1 MMQKLTVIFI
11 IIFLTT
17 PLNAQVKN
25 ISDRQKFQQFDWE
38 CAAAFSLGLSSTST
52 ENSAHN
58 YYGNNS
64 GNGEFYSEISL
75 ALGFFI
81 LDGLSIEPEID
92 YNFFEGDATL
102 SIIGNIS
109 YTINIQRKKIYPFF
123 KVGYGI
129 SSYTVNRYNYY
140 GGSDGLFESLD
151 AKVIN
156 AGAGLK
162 IVQSSSF
169 AMRIELNYK
178 NISYTQSQ
186 YDPYYDPY
194 YEPYDEPN
202 EISTNTSVLSIK
214 IGGSFLF

>member
-1 MMQKLTVIFI
+1 MKKLATAILV
-11 IIFLTT
+11 IFLTT
-17 PLNAQVKN
+17 SFTAQVKN

-38 CAAAFSLGLSSTST
+38 CATSLSIGLSSTST
-52 ENSAHN
+52 ESSAQN
-58 YYGNNS
+58 YYDNNS

-81 LDGLSIEPEID
+81 LDGLSIEPEIE

-102 SIIGNIS
+102 SLIANVAYTFNIP
-109 YTINIQRKKIYPFF
+109 RKKIYPFI

-129 SSYTVNRYNYY
+129 SGYTVYHYSYY

-202 EISTNTSVLSIK
+202 EISTNTSVISIK

>member
-1 MMQKLTVIFI
+1 MQKLTITFI
-11 IIFLTT
+11 IILLTT
-17 PLNAQVKN
+17 SLTAQVKN
-25 ISDRQKFQQFDWE
+25 ISGRQKFQQFDWE
-38 CAAAFSLGLSSTST
+38 CAVAFSIGLSSTSF
-52 ENSAHN
+52 ESSEQN
-58 YYGNNS
+58 YYGN
-64 GNGEFYSEISL
+64 GNGDSEFYSEISL

-81 LDGLSIEPEID
+81 LDGLSIEPEIE
-92 YNFFEGDATL
+92 YNFFSDDATL
-102 SIIGNIS
+102 SIIANVAYTFNIP
-109 YTINIQRKKIYPFF
+109 RKKIYPFI

-129 SSYTVNRYNYY
+129 SGFTVYRYYYY
-140 GGSDGLFESLD
+140 GGTNGLFESLD

-186 YDPYYDPY
+186 VDPYDLSNDY
-194 YEPYDEPN
+194 
-202 EISTNTSVLSIK
+202 EISTNTSALSIK

>member
-1 MMQKLTVIFI
+1 MQKLTITFI
-11 IIFLTT
+11 IILLTT
-17 PLNAQVKN
+17 SLTAQVKN
-25 ISDRQKFQQFDWE
+25 ISGRQKFQQFDWE
-38 CAAAFSLGLSSTST
+38 CAAAFSIGLSSTSF
-52 ENSAHN
+52 ESSEQN
-58 YYGNNS
+58 YYGN
-64 GNGEFYSEISL
+64 GNGDSEFYSEISL

-81 LDGLSIEPEID
+81 LDGLSIEPEIE
-92 YNFFEGDATL
+92 YNFFSDDATL
-102 SIIGNIS
+102 SIIANVAYTFNIP
-109 YTINIQRKKIYPFF
+109 RKKIYPFI

-129 SSYTVNRYNYY
+129 SGFTVYRYYYY
-140 GGSDGLFESLD
+140 GGTNGLFESLD

-186 YDPYYDPY
+186 DDPYDLSNDY
-194 YEPYDEPN
+194 
-202 EISTNTSVLSIK
+202 EISTNTSALSIK

>member
-1 MMQKLTVIFI
+1 MQKLTITFI
-11 IIFLTT
+11 IILLTT
-17 PLNAQVKN
+17 SLTAQVKN
-25 ISDRQKFQQFDWE
+25 ISGRQKFQQFDWE
-38 CAAAFSLGLSSTST
+38 CAVAFSIGLSSTSF
-52 ENSAHN
+52 ESSEQN
-58 YYGNNS
+58 YYGN
-64 GNGEFYSEISL
+64 GNGDSEFYSEISL

-81 LDGLSIEPEID
+81 LDGLSIEPEIE
-92 YNFFEGDATL
+92 YNFFSDDATL
-102 SIIGNIS
+102 SIIANVAYTFNIP
-109 YTINIQRKKIYPFF
+109 RKKIYPFI

-129 SSYTVNRYNYY
+129 SGFTVYRYYYY
-140 GGSDGLFESLD
+140 GGTNGLFESLD

-186 YDPYYDPY
+186 DDPYDLSNDY
-194 YEPYDEPN
+194 
-202 EISTNTSVLSIK
+202 EISTNTSALSIK

>member
-1 MMQKLTVIFI
+1 MQKLTITFI
-11 IIFLTT
+11 IILLTT
-17 PLNAQVKN
+17 SLTAQVKN
-25 ISDRQKFQQFDWE
+25 ISGRQKFQQFDWE
-38 CAAAFSLGLSSTST
+38 CAAAFSIGLSSTSF
-52 ENSAHN
+52 ESSEQN
-58 YYGNNS
+58 YYGN
-64 GNGEFYSEISL
+64 GNGDSKFYSEISL

-81 LDGLSIEPEID
+81 LDGLSIEPEIE
-92 YNFFEGDATL
+92 YNFFSDDATL
-102 SIIGNIS
+102 SLIANVAYTFNIP
-109 YTINIQRKKIYPFF
+109 RKKIYPFI

-129 SSYTVNRYNYY
+129 SGFTVYRYYYY
-140 GGSDGLFESLD
+140 GGTNGLFESLD

-186 YDPYYDPY
+186 DDPDDLSADY
-194 YEPYDEPN
+194 
-202 EISTNTSVLSIK
+202 EISTNTSVISIK

>member
-1 MMQKLTVIFI
+1 MQKLTITFI
-11 IIFLTT
+11 IILLTT
-17 PLNAQVKN
+17 SLTAQVKN
-25 ISDRQKFQQFDWE
+25 ISGRQKFQQFDWE
-38 CAAAFSLGLSSTST
+38 CAVAFSIGLSSTSF
-52 ENSAHN
+52 ESSEQN
-58 YYGNNS
+58 YYGN
-64 GNGEFYSEISL
+64 GNGDSEFYSEISL

-81 LDGLSIEPEID
+81 LDGLSIEPEIE

-102 SIIGNIS
+102 SIIANVAYTFNIP
-109 YTINIQRKKIYPFF
+109 RKKIYPFI

-129 SSYTVNRYNYY
+129 SGYTANRYNYY

-162 IVQSSSF
+162 IVQSSFF

-186 YDPYYDPY
+186 YDPYY
-194 YEPYDEPN
+194 EPYDGPN
-202 EISTNTSVLSIK
+202 EISTNTSVISIK
-214 IGGSFLF
+214 IGSSFLF

>member
-1 MMQKLTVIFI
+1 MQKLTITFI
-11 IIFLTT
+11 IILLTT
-17 PLNAQVKN
+17 SLTAQVKN

-38 CAAAFSLGLSSTST
+38 CAVAFSIGLSSTSF
-52 ENSAHN
+52 ESSEQN
-58 YYGNNS
+58 YYGN
-64 GNGEFYSEISL
+64 GNGDSEFYSEISL

-81 LDGLSIEPEID
+81 LDGLSIEPEIE
-92 YNFFEGDATL
+92 YNFFSDDATL
-102 SIIGNIS
+102 SIIANVAYTFNIP
-109 YTINIQRKKIYPFF
+109 RKKIYPFI

-129 SSYTVNRYNYY
+129 SGFTVYRYYYY
-140 GGSDGLFESLD
+140 GGTNGLFESLD

-186 YDPYYDPY
+186 DDPYDLSNDY
-194 YEPYDEPN
+194 
-202 EISTNTSVLSIK
+202 EISTNTSALSIK

>member
-1 MMQKLTVIFI
+1 MMQKITVIFI
-11 IIFLTT
+11 TIFLTT
-17 PLNAQVKN
+17 SLNAQVKN

-38 CAAAFSLGLSSTST
+38 CATSLSIGLSSTSF
-52 ENSAHN
+52 ESSEQN
-58 YYGNNS
+58 YYGN
-64 GNGEFYSEISL
+64 GNGDSKFYSEISL

-81 LDGLSIEPEID
+81 LDGLSIEPEIE
-92 YNFFEGDATL
+92 YNFFSDDATL
-102 SIIGNIS
+102 SLIANVAYTFNIP
-109 YTINIQRKKIYPFF
+109 RKKIYPFI

-129 SSYTVNRYNYY
+129 SGFAVYRYYYY

-178 NISYTQSQ
+178 NISYAQTQD
-186 YDPYYDPY
+186 DPYDLSYDY
-194 YEPYDEPN
+194 
-202 EISTNTSVLSIK
+202 EISTNTSVISIK

>member
-1 MMQKLTVIFI
+1 MQKLTITFI
-11 IIFLTT
+11 IILLTT
-17 PLNAQVKN
+17 SLTAQVKN
-25 ISDRQKFQQFDWE
+25 ISGRQKFQQFDWE
-38 CAAAFSLGLSSTST
+38 CAVAFSIGLSSTSF
-52 ENSAHN
+52 ESSEQN
-58 YYGNNS
+58 YYGN
-64 GNGEFYSEISL
+64 GNGDSEFYSEISL

-81 LDGLSIEPEID
+81 LDGLSIEPEIE

-102 SIIGNIS
+102 SLIANVAYTFNIP
-109 YTINIQRKKIYPFF
+109 RKKIYPFI

-129 SSYTVNRYNYY
+129 SGFTVYRYYYY
-140 GGSDGLFESLD
+140 GGTNGLFESLD

-186 YDPYYDPY
+186 DDPYDLSNDY
-194 YEPYDEPN
+194 
-202 EISTNTSVLSIK
+202 EISTNTSALSIK

>member
-1 MMQKLTVIFI
+1 MMQKITVIFI
-11 IIFLTT
+11 TIFLTT
-17 PLNAQVKN
+17 SLNAQVKN

-38 CAAAFSLGLSSTST
+38 CATSLSIGLSSTSF
-52 ENSAHN
+52 ESSEQN
-58 YYGNNS
+58 YYGN
-64 GNGEFYSEISL
+64 GNGDSKFYSEISL

-81 LDGLSIEPEID
+81 LDGLSIEPEIE
-92 YNFFEGDATL
+92 YNFFSDDATL
-102 SIIGNIS
+102 SLIANVAYTFNIP
-109 YTINIQRKKIYPFF
+109 RKKIYPFI

-129 SSYTVNRYNYY
+129 SGFTVYRYYYY

-178 NISYTQSQ
+178 NISYAQTQDDH
-186 YDPYYDPY
+186 YDLSYDY
-194 YEPYDEPN
+194 
-202 EISTNTSVLSIK
+202 EISTNTSVISIK

>member
-1 MMQKLTVIFI
+1 M
-11 IIFLTT
+11 IFLTSSLT
-17 PLNAQVKN
+17 AQVKN

-38 CAAAFSLGLSSTST
+38 CAASLSIGLSSTST
-52 ENSAHN
+52 ESSTQN

-81 LDGLSIEPEID
+81 LDGLSIEPEIE

-109 YTINIQRKKIYPFF
+109 YTINIPRKKIYPFF

-129 SSYTVNRYNYY
+129 SSYTVYRYGYY
-140 GGSDGLFESLD
+140 GGSNDLFESLD
-151 AKVIN
+151 AKIIN
-156 AGAGLK
+156 VGAGLK

-169 AMRIELNYK
+169 AMRLELNYK
-178 NISYTQSQ
+178 NISYAQSQ
-186 YDPYYDPY
+186 DDPYNGPD
-194 YEPYDEPN
+194 D
-202 EISTNTSVLSIK
+202 ISTSTSALSIK
-214 IGGSFLF
+214 FGGSFLF

>member
-1 MMQKLTVIFI
+1 MMQKITVIFI
-11 IIFLTT
+11 TIFLTT
-17 PLNAQVKN
+17 SLNAQVKN

-38 CAAAFSLGLSSTST
+38 CATSLSIGLSSTST
-52 ENSAHN
+52 ESSVQNFYN
-58 YYGNNS
+58 NNS
-64 GNGEFYSEISL
+64 GNGKFYSEISL

-81 LDGLSIEPEID
+81 LDGLSIEPEIE

-109 YTINIQRKKIYPFF
+109 YTINIPRKKIYPFF

-178 NISYTQSQ
+178 NISYTQFQ
-186 YDPYYDPY
+186 YDPY
-194 YEPYDEPN
+194 YEPYDGPD
-202 EISTNTSVLSIK
+202 EISTNTSVISIK